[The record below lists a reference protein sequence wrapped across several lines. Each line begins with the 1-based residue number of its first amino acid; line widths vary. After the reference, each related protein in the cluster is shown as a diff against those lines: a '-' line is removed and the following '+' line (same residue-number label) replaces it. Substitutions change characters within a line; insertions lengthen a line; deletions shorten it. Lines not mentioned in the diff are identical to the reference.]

1 MGMNRSV
8 FSTFVELIGIGSL
21 VIGVGLLSIPVA
33 LIVGGSL
40 LVLLGAALGRSDS

>member
-8 FSTFVELIGIGSL
+8 FSTLVELIGIGSL
-21 VIGVGLLSIPVA
+21 VIGIGMLSIPVA
-33 LIVGGSL
+33 MIVGGSL